1 MRLWNSR
8 EMLFLFP
15 GSVVTR
21 FLEMKLHHWRVAEQ
35 GPWMQ
40 SPAGS
45 CRGKLVATSQ

>member
-8 EMLFLFP
+8 EMPFLFL

-21 FLEMKLHHWRVAEQ
+21 LSEMKLHHWGVAEQ
-35 GPWMQ
+35 GPWMR

-45 CRGKLVATSQ
+45 CRGKLVVTSQ